1 MAGKI
6 IVRTASLDDVNA
18 ICDITQEAFTKY
30 AYDLG
35 QRDKIAALQET
46 AEIVARDISQ
56 KNVLIGLLDQTPM
69 GSIRFEI
76 IDNIAYISRFGVK
89 LMAQGCGLGRSLIR
103 EVEARC
109 RALPN
114 VEAIALHT
122 SSRMAS
128 LVRFYYGQ
136 GFFIHSTTT
145 DRGYIR
151 ALMVR
156 ELTVPCNADYSVVS
170 HK

>member
-6 IVRTASLDDVNA
+6 IVRKAVPNDVEA
-18 ICDITQEAFTKY
+18 ICDITLEAFTKY

-35 QRDKIAALQET
+35 QKDKIAALQET
-46 AEIVARDISQ
+46 VETVASDIKT
-56 KNVLIGLLDQTPM
+56 KNVFIGLLDQTPM
-69 GSIRFEI
+69 GSIRFEVI
-76 IDNIAYISRFGVK
+76 GGIAYISRFGVK

-103 EVEARC
+103 EVEACC
-109 RALPN
+109 RAMPG

-128 LVRFYYGQ
+128 LMRFYYGQ
-136 GFFIHSTTT
+136 GFFVHSTTT
-145 DRGYIR
+145 ERGYIR

-156 ELTVPCNADYSVVS
+156 ELTVPCDVDYAAIS